1 MQSVQLVHAGTY
13 TLLHSQVVLGEII
26 DEPEGGR
33 RQLDAGRSHHAGPDS
48 PAVKPRDD
56 VAWSV
61 WCWISRTVC
70 VFDRGA
76 GDVESLADNP
86 FQNADALHTFRTSVI
101 DTDIF
106 ASIHKITTDP
116 LISNTFIP

>member
-1 MQSVQLVHAGTY
+1 MQSVQLVHVGTY
-13 TLLHSQVVLGEII
+13 TLLLSQVVLGEII
-26 DEPEGGR
+26 NEPEGGR

-61 WCWISRTVC
+61 WCWLSRTVC
-70 VFDRGA
+70 VFNRGA

-86 FQNADALHTFRTSVI
+86 FQNVDAVFGVLLAYNIGPNTM
-101 DTDIF
+101 
-106 ASIHKITTDP
+106 
-116 LISNTFIP
+116 LIN